1 MDTPSYVK
9 RFVNYCGKLSNSI
22 FSFTNDE
29 KKSCTCG
36 SINKKPLAK
45 LREPAG
51 KDFRIVREAT
61 IVTFDPNS
69 KFTLWPGYVS
79 GTGQTYFEQA
89 FYDVKEVGYGSFGI
103 VYAATFRGDGKRYA
117 VKKAHYAYLGLK
129 NRTRL
134 LHEVDVHER
143 FANSPGIL
151 RFYGAWEEEDRL
163 YIQLELCKFSL
174 SDIKQCP
181 ACVNCKTLTVF
192 ARDLLTGLE
201 QLHAKDV
208 LHFDVKPDNILVT
221 EDLHCKL
228 GDFGVAVRLK
238 VDELYDLDEG
248 DSRYL
253 ALEVLNNPPTKASD
267 IYSLGMSLLELA
279 AKVNLPPSG
288 TGFQMIRQGY
298 INPNWLNSIEDVRLR
313 ALILWMIDPDPLKR
327 PTATMALAALSD
339 KPDSPFNSDKL
350 VLYFIILTA
359 LVISGIILLP

>member
-1 MDTPSYVK
+1 M
-9 RFVNYCGKLSNSI
+9 
-22 FSFTNDE
+22 
-29 KKSCTCG
+29 
-36 SINKKPLAK
+36 
-45 LREPAG
+45 
-51 KDFRIVREAT
+51 
-61 IVTFDPNS
+61 
-69 KFTLWPGYVS
+69 
-79 GTGQTYFEQA
+79 
-89 FYDVKEVGYGSFGI
+89 
-103 VYAATFRGDGKRYA
+103 
-117 VKKAHYAYLGLK
+117 
-129 NRTRL
+129 
-134 LHEVDVHER
+134 HEVDVHEQ
-143 FANSPGIL
+143 FENNPGIL

-174 SDIKQCP
+174 SDIKHCP

-201 QLHAKDV
+201 QLHSKDV

-238 VDELYDLDEG
+238 TDKLYDLDEG

-288 TGFQMIRQGY
+288 TGFQKIRQGY

-327 PTATMALAALSD
+327 PTASMALAALSD
-339 KPDSPFNSDKL
+339 NSKDSFYNSDRWI
-350 VLYFIILTA
+350 LYFIILTA
-359 LVISGIILLP
+359 LIMSGIILFF